1 MDNLQF
7 YTILA
12 SIFGSLAWMITRMDK
27 LSDRLTEVEKDVS
40 MIKGMLTPI
49 KPRTDP

>member
-1 MDNLQF
+1 MDNIQF

-12 SIFGSLAWMITRMDK
+12 SILGSFAWMISRMDK

-40 MIKGMLTPI
+40 MIKCMLMPI
-49 KPRTDP
+49 KPRTEP